1 MKNKKIIVALDDNN
15 LNKVT
20 KLVKQIKDEVAAFK
34 IGYEF
39 FLNFGINGYKEIKNI
54 SPKIFLDL
62 KLHDIPNTVKNGI
75 IAINK
80 LGPSLTTVHISGGDE
95 MIKATKIKN
104 NKTKI
109 LGVTVLTSLNEKQ
122 TKKYYNETK
131 IDLLVK
137 KFVKQAKKFKLD
149 GVVCSPKEIKFVRK
163 ELGKNFLIVTPGVRL
178 KKSKY
183 FKDDQKRTL
192 SPKQAIKDGADLLVI
207 GRPITKAENPLE
219 AIKNINN
226 SIAR

>member
-104 NKTKI
+104 KKTKI

-183 FKDDQKRTL
+183 FKDDQKRIL

>member
-183 FKDDQKRTL
+183 FKDDQKRIL